1 MLLPRTIRP
10 TVQRVSKYGEDL
22 MAVETAVAQE
32 KLELL
37 RGLNTCQVA
46 DAIETFNVRLRNEGF
61 MDSSVRCMLPN
72 LPSTLGYAVT
82 ARIRTSA
89 PPMSGRAYPDRTD
102 WWNFLLT
109 IPAPRVV
116 VLEDLDRTPG
126 LGSCAGEVHAH
137 IFKALGC
144 AGLIT
149 NGAVRDLQ
157 AAESI
162 GFGFFAGNVAVSRA
176 YYHML
181 EFGVPVEVGKLKV
194 RPGDLLHGDRHGVI
208 GIPLSLAEAI
218 PAAAAKIAA
227 LERRVLEVADSANPS
242 LEELRQA
249 VHQSLPEDRQH
260 G

>member
-1 MLLPRTIRP
+1 
-10 TVQRVSKYGEDL
+10 
-22 MAVETAVAQE
+22 MAIQTEVNREV
-32 KLELL
+32 LENL
-37 RGLNTCQVA
+37 RALNTCQVA
-46 DAIETFNVRLRNEGF
+46 DAIETFNVRLLNEGF
-61 MDSSVRCMLPN
+61 MDSSVRCMLPD
-72 LPSTLGYAVT
+72 LPPILGYAVT
-82 ARIRTSA
+82 ATIRTSA
-89 PPMSGRAYPDRTD
+89 PPMTGRAYPDRTD

-116 VLEDLDRTPG
+116 VLKDLDRPSG
-126 LGSCAGEVHAH
+126 VGSCAGEVHAH

-162 GFGFFAGNVAVSRA
+162 GFSFFAGNAAVSRA

-181 EFGVPVEVGKLKV
+181 EFGLPIEVGNLKV
-194 RPGDLLHGDRHGVI
+194 QPGDLLHGDRHGVI
-208 GIPLSLAEAI
+208 NIPLSLAGDI

-227 LERRVLEVADSANPS
+227 LESGVLQVADSRNPS

-249 VHQSLPEDRQH
+249 VHLSLPEGRR
-260 G
+260 GR

>member
-1 MLLPRTIRP
+1 
-10 TVQRVSKYGEDL
+10 
-22 MAVETAVAQE
+22 MAIDTAVAQG
-32 KLELL
+32 KIELL
-37 RGLNTCQVA
+37 RALNTCQVA
-46 DAIETFNVRLRNEGF
+46 DAIETFNFRLRNEGF
-61 MDSSVRCMLPN
+61 MDSSVRSMLPN
-72 LPSTLGYAVT
+72 LAPMVGYAVT

-89 PPMSGRAYPDRTD
+89 PPMYGSAYPDRTN

-116 VLEDLDRTPG
+116 VMEDLDRAPG

-149 NGAVRDLQ
+149 NGAVRDLH

-162 GFGFFAGNVAVSRA
+162 GFNFFAGNVAVSRA

-181 EFGVPVEVGKLKV
+181 EFGIPVEVGKLKV
-194 RPGDLLHGDRHGVI
+194 QPGDLLHGDRHGIINV
-208 GIPLSLAEAI
+208 PLSLAGEI
-218 PAAAAKIAA
+218 PAAAARIEA
-227 LERRVLEVADSANPS
+227 LERQVMQVADSPNPS
-242 LEELRQA
+242 LDELRKA
-249 VHQSLPEDRQH
+249 VQHSLPDDKLR